1 MIVEVSIAKEKAT
14 KMPKGSMDAL
24 REELTRRLIHSY
36 SDLRVVVKLA
46 SNDGLSVLRAP
57 DKDNDRERVSEVLQ
71 ETWESADEWFDR

>member
-36 SDLRVVVKLA
+36 SDLWVVVKLA
-46 SNDGLSVLRAP
+46 
-57 DKDNDRERVSEVLQ
+57 
-71 ETWESADEWFDR
+71 